1 MGFHPEL
8 LADRLLPKLSTITQP
23 FSDGDKKEDILQED
37 EEEEEE
43 VEEEGEDGD
52 DGDDEDNVGDIDEET
67 VLGRENEEDMAD
79 EEQDVAETE
88 EVLGRGEE

>member
-43 VEEEGEDGD
+43 MEGEG
-52 DGDDEDNVGDIDEET
+52 GGGGWRKIFSAPPHPLPQANSFSLFILPPFQEHLSMKT
-67 VLGRENEEDMAD
+67 
-79 EEQDVAETE
+79 
-88 EVLGRGEE
+88 